1 METEENE
8 LRKLSSK
15 IIAVILAMC
24 MVLPLV
30 PSVVL
35 AGDDEGTICFSL
47 EKVTETKNLV
57 TLKVTMTS
65 GEAMCFDL
73 KVEAAEDLTCS
84 AIVFSDAIKNFNV
97 DNSNGTIAANPE
109 TGMISFANT
118 SAFAGPA
125 DIAVFTFT
133 KSEVKG
139 ITADDFN
146 VEVTSC
152 YCKGSDGNDVQLDVS
167 IANNLPETHTHVKS
181 STVVVLKDSTCS
193 EEGEGVYYC
202 TECGGVA
209 ESFVVEKKEHKVKEI
224 RVEPT
229 CEEDGYYRKYCTDC
243 DETFE
248 YEVFQKIAHSNA
260 VPQHKD
266 ATCTEDGYDRFYCPD
281 CGEYLD
287 VTVYPATNHANK
299 VHEHKDA
306 TCTEDGYDRDY
317 CPDCEEYLNVTVLPA
332 TNHKNKVHEHKD
344 ATCTED
350 GYDRDYCP
358 DCGEYLNVTVIK
370 HEGHKTVT
378 EHKDATC
385 TEDGYHKEYCSKCG
399 EVFKEETYNKTGH
412 QHTSKVITDA
422 TCTEDGSIKEVCDD
436 CGTVIK
442 VTVIAHTGHK
452 LVNNLKNATC
462 TQDGYIDIKCSKCGY
477 VESHTVLRHSGH
489 SWTDWQVVKEPT
501 YSTVGL
507 ERQVCRNCGES
518 HEREI
523 PMIVVPVRKIVI
535 TPNED
540 FTMNVK
546 KVDKLQADVYP
557 EEAAYSAEIIF
568 ESSDPNIVSVD
579 EEGNITAK
587 RVGTATITAK
597 TADGKVSDSIKIT
610 VNYSTIQWI
619 IVYLLF
625 GWIWYL

>member
-35 AGDDEGTICFSL
+35 AGDEDNTVHFAL
-47 EKVTETKNLV
+47 DKVTETKELV
-57 TLKVTMTS
+57 TLKLTITS
-65 GEAMCFDL
+65 GEVMCFDI

-84 AIVFSDAIKNFNV
+84 AIVFSDAIKNFNFE
-97 DNSNGTIAANPE
+97 NSNGSIAANPE
-109 TGMISFANT
+109 TAMISFANT
-118 SAFAGPA
+118 SAFSGPA
-125 DIAVFTFT
+125 DVAIYTFT
-133 KSEVKG
+133 KSGVKG
-139 ITADDFN
+139 ITADDFD
-146 VEVTSC
+146 VEVSSC
-152 YCKGSDGNDVQLDVS
+152 YSKGEDGNDVQLEVS
-167 IANNLPETHTHVKS
+167 TDNNLPETHTHIKS
-181 STVVVLKDSTCS
+181 STVVVLKDSTCA

-209 ESFVVEKKEHKVKEI
+209 ESFVVEKKEHKVTEV
-224 RVEPT
+224 RVNPT
-229 CEEDGYYRKYCTDC
+229 CEEDGYYRKYCSAC

-248 YEVFQKIAHSNA
+248 YEFYSKLAHSNA

-281 CGEYLD
+281 CGEYFD

-317 CPDCEEYLNVTVLPA
+317 CPDCEEYLNVTV
-332 TNHKNKVHEHKD
+332 
-344 ATCTED
+344 
-350 GYDRDYCP
+350 
-358 DCGEYLNVTVIK
+358 IK
-370 HEGHKTVT
+370 HEGHKIVT
-378 EHKDATC
+378 EHKEATC

-399 EVFKEETYNKTGH
+399 EVFKDETYTKTGH

-422 TCTEDGSIKEVCDD
+422 TCTEDGSIKEICDD

-452 LVNNLKNATC
+452 LVNDVKNATC
-462 TQDGYIDIKCSKCGY
+462 IEDGYIDRKCTKCGY
-477 VESHTVLRHSGH
+477 VDSHMVLKHTGH

-507 ERQVCRNCGES
+507 ERKVCRYCGES

-523 PMIVVPVRKIVI
+523 PMVVVPVQKIVI
-535 TPNED
+535 TPSED

-546 KVDKLQADVYP
+546 KKDKLQADVYP
-557 EEAAYSAEIIF
+557 EEAAYSAEVIF
-568 ESSDPNIVSVD
+568 ESSDPSIVSVD
-579 EEGNITAK
+579 KEGNITAK
-587 RVGTATITAK
+587 RRGTATITAK
-597 TADGKVSDSIKIT
+597 TADGKVSDSINVT
-610 VNYSTIQWI
+610 VEYSTIQWI
-619 IVYLLF
+619 IIYLLF

>member
-1 METEENE
+1 M
-8 LRKLSSK
+8 RKLSSK

-30 PSVVL
+30 PSLVL
-35 AGDDEGTICFSL
+35 AGDDDDTVYFAL
-47 EKVTETKNLV
+47 DKVTETKELV
-57 TLKVTMTS
+57 TLKLTMTS
-65 GEAMCFDL
+65 GEAMCFDI
-73 KVEAAEDLTCS
+73 KVEAADDLTCS
-84 AIVFSDAIKNFNV
+84 AIVFSDAIKTFNV

-109 TGMISFANT
+109 TAMISFANT
-118 SAFAGPA
+118 VEFAAPA
-125 DIAVFTFT
+125 DIAFFTFT
-133 KSEVKG
+133 KDQIKG
-139 ITADDFN
+139 ITSDDFT
-146 VEVTSC
+146 VRVTSC
-152 YCKGSDGNDVQLDVS
+152 YNKDEEGNDVQSLVDVE
-167 IANNLPETHTHVKS
+167 NNLPEAHTHTKS
-181 STVVVLKDSTCS
+181 DTPVELKSSTCS
-193 EEGEGVYYC
+193 ETGEGVYYC
-202 TECGGVA
+202 TECGD
-209 ESFVVEKKEHKVKEI
+209 VVETFVIKKKDHTIKEI

-229 CEEDGYYRKYCTDC
+229 CEEDGYYRKYCSVC
-243 DETFE
+243 EETIE
-248 YEVFQKIAHSNA
+248 YDTLLKIAHSNA

-317 CPDCEEYLNVTVLPA
+317 CPDCEEYLNVTI
-332 TNHKNKVHEHKD
+332 
-344 ATCTED
+344 
-350 GYDRDYCP
+350 
-358 DCGEYLNVTVIK
+358 IK

-385 TEDGYHKEYCSKCG
+385 TEGGYHKEYCSKCG
-399 EVFKEETYNKTGH
+399 EVFTDDTYPPTGH

-442 VTVIAHTGHK
+442 TTVITHDGHK
-452 LVNNLKNATC
+452 LVSDLKNATC
-462 TQDGYIDIKCSKCGY
+462 TQDGYIDIKCSKCGH
-477 VESHTVLRHSGH
+477 VESHTVLKHSGH
-489 SWTDWQVVKEPT
+489 SWTDWQVVKEAT

-523 PMIVVPVRKIVI
+523 PMIVVPVERIII

-546 KVDKLQADVYP
+546 KMDKIQADVYP

-568 ESSDPNIVSVD
+568 ESSDPSIVSVD

-587 RVGTATITAK
+587 RIGTATITAK
-597 TADGKVSDSIKIT
+597 TADGTISDSINIT

>member
-1 METEENE
+1 
-8 LRKLSSK
+8 
-15 IIAVILAMC
+15 MC

-35 AGDDEGTICFSL
+35 AGDEDNTVHFAL
-47 EKVTETKNLV
+47 DKVTETKELV
-57 TLKVTMTS
+57 TLKLTITS
-65 GEAMCFDL
+65 GEVMCFDI

-97 DNSNGTIAANPE
+97 ENSNGTIAANPE

-125 DIAVFTFT
+125 DVAIYTFT
-133 KSEVKG
+133 KSAIKG
-139 ITADDFN
+139 ITADDFD
-146 VEVTSC
+146 VEVSSC
-152 YCKGSDGNDVQLDVS
+152 YSKGEDGNDVQLEVS
-167 IANNLPETHTHVKS
+167 ADNNLPETHTHIKS
-181 STVVVLKDSTCS
+181 STVVVLKDSTCA

-209 ESFVVEKKEHKVKEI
+209 ESFVVEKKEHKVTEV
-224 RVEPT
+224 RVNPT
-229 CEEDGYYRKYCTDC
+229 CEEDGYYRKYCSAC

-248 YEVFQKIAHSNA
+248 YDFYSKLAHSNA

-281 CGEYLD
+281 CGEYFD
-287 VTVYPATNHANK
+287 VTVYPATNHA
-299 VHEHKDA
+299 
-306 TCTEDGYDRDY
+306 
-317 CPDCEEYLNVTVLPA
+317 
-332 TNHKNKVHEHKD
+332 NKVHEHKD

-370 HEGHKTVT
+370 HEGHKIVT
-378 EHKDATC
+378 EHKEATC

-399 EVFKEETYNKTGH
+399 EVFKEEFYSKTGH

-422 TCTEDGSIKEVCDD
+422 TCTEDGSIREICDD

-452 LVNNLKNATC
+452 LVNDVKNATC
-462 TQDGYIDIKCSKCGY
+462 IEDGYIDRKCTKCGY
-477 VESHTVLRHSGH
+477 VDSHMVLKHTGH

-507 ERQVCRNCGES
+507 ERKVCRYCGES

-523 PMIVVPVRKIVI
+523 PMVVVPVQKIVI
-535 TPNED
+535 TPSED

-546 KVDKLQADVYP
+546 KKDKLQADVYP

-568 ESSDPNIVSVD
+568 ESSDPSIVSVD

-587 RVGTATITAK
+587 RRGTATITAK
-597 TADGKVSDSIKIT
+597 TADGKVSDSINVT
-610 VNYSTIQWI
+610 VEYSTIQWI
-619 IVYLLF
+619 IIYILF

>member
-1 METEENE
+1 M
-8 LRKLSSK
+8 RRLSSK
-15 IIAVILAMC
+15 IIAFILAMC

-30 PSVVL
+30 PSAVL
-35 AGDDEGTICFSL
+35 AVEDESAVGFSL
-47 EKVTETKNLV
+47 EKVEETKDTV
-57 TLKVTMTS
+57 KLKVTITG
-65 GEAMCFDL
+65 GEVLCFDL
-73 KVEAAEDLTCS
+73 KVEAVEDLTCS

-97 DNSNGTIAANPE
+97 ENSNGTIAANPE

-125 DIAVFTFT
+125 DVAIYTFT
-133 KSEVKG
+133 KSAIKG
-139 ITADDFN
+139 ITADDFD
-146 VEVTSC
+146 VEVSSC
-152 YCKGSDGNDVQLDVS
+152 YSKGEDGNDVQLEVS
-167 IANNLPETHTHVKS
+167 ADNNLPETHTHIKS
-181 STVVVLKDSTCS
+181 STVVVLKDSTCA

-209 ESFVVEKKEHKVKEI
+209 ESFVVEKKEHKVTEV
-224 RVEPT
+224 RVNPT
-229 CEEDGYYRKYCTDC
+229 CEEDGYYRKYCSAC

-248 YEVFQKIAHSNA
+248 YEFYSKLAHSNA

-287 VTVYPATNHANK
+287 ETVYPATNHANK

-317 CPDCEEYLNVTVLPA
+317 CPDCEEYLNETVLPA
-332 TNHKNKVHEHKD
+332 LNHKNKVHEHKE

-370 HEGHKTVT
+370 HEGHKIVT
-378 EHKDATC
+378 EHKEATC

-399 EVFKEETYNKTGH
+399 EVFKDETYTKTGH

-422 TCTEDGSIKEVCDD
+422 TCTEDGSIKEICDD

-452 LVNNLKNATC
+452 LVNDVKNATC
-462 TQDGYIDIKCSKCGY
+462 IEDGYIDRKCTKCGY
-477 VESHTVLRHSGH
+477 VDSHMVLKHTGH

-507 ERQVCRNCGES
+507 ERKVCRYCGES

-523 PMIVVPVRKIVI
+523 PMVVVPVQKIVI
-535 TPNED
+535 TPSED

-546 KVDKLQADVYP
+546 KKDKLQADVYP

-568 ESSDPNIVSVD
+568 ESSDPSIVSVD

-587 RVGTATITAK
+587 RRGTATITAK
-597 TADGKVSDSIKIT
+597 TADGKVSDSINVT
-610 VNYSTIQWI
+610 VEYSTIQWI
-619 IVYLLF
+619 IIYILF

>member
-1 METEENE
+1 M
-8 LRKLSSK
+8 RKLSSK

-35 AGDDEGTICFSL
+35 AGDEDNTVHFAL
-47 EKVTETKNLV
+47 DKVTETKELV
-57 TLKVTMTS
+57 TLKLTITS
-65 GEAMCFDL
+65 GEVMCFDI

-84 AIVFSDAIKNFNV
+84 AIVFSDAIKNFNIE
-97 DNSNGTIAANPE
+97 NSNGSIAANPE
-109 TGMISFANT
+109 TAMISFANT
-118 SAFAGPA
+118 SAFSGPA
-125 DIAVFTFT
+125 DVAIYTFT
-133 KSEVKG
+133 KSGVKG
-139 ITADDFN
+139 ITADDFD
-146 VEVTSC
+146 VEVSSC
-152 YCKGSDGNDVQLDVS
+152 YSKGEDGNDVQLEVS
-167 IANNLPETHTHVKS
+167 TDNNLPETHTHIKS
-181 STVVVLKDSTCS
+181 ATVVVLKDSTCA

-209 ESFVVEKKEHKVKEI
+209 ESFVVEKKEHKVTEV
-224 RVEPT
+224 RVNPT
-229 CEEDGYYRKYCTDC
+229 CEEDGYYRKYCSAC

-248 YEVFQKIAHSNA
+248 YEFYSKLAHSNA
-260 VPQHKD
+260 VPQ
-266 ATCTEDGYDRFYCPD
+266 
-281 CGEYLD
+281 
-287 VTVYPATNHANK
+287 
-299 VHEHKDA
+299 
-306 TCTEDGYDRDY
+306 
-317 CPDCEEYLNVTVLPA
+317 
-332 TNHKNKVHEHKD
+332 HKD

-370 HEGHKTVT
+370 HEGHKIVT
-378 EHKDATC
+378 EHKEATC

-399 EVFKEETYNKTGH
+399 EVFKDETYTKTGH

-422 TCTEDGSIKEVCDD
+422 TCTEDGSIKEICDD

-452 LVNNLKNATC
+452 LVNDVKNATC
-462 TQDGYIDIKCSKCGY
+462 IEDGYIDRKCTKCGY
-477 VESHTVLRHSGH
+477 VDSHMVLKHTGH

-507 ERQVCRNCGES
+507 ERKVCRYCGES

-523 PMIVVPVRKIVI
+523 PMVVVPVQKIVI
-535 TPNED
+535 TPSED

-546 KVDKLQADVYP
+546 KKDKLQADVYP

-568 ESSDPNIVSVD
+568 ESSDPSIVSVD

-587 RVGTATITAK
+587 RRGTATITAK

>member
-1 METEENE
+1 M
-8 LRKLSSK
+8 RKLSSK

-35 AGDDEGTICFSL
+35 AGDEDNTVHFAL
-47 EKVTETKNLV
+47 DKVTETKELV
-57 TLKVTMTS
+57 TLKLTITS
-65 GEAMCFDL
+65 GEVLCFDL

-97 DNSNGTIAANPE
+97 ENSNGTIAANPE

-125 DIAVFTFT
+125 DVAIYTFT
-133 KSEVKG
+133 KSAIKG
-139 ITADDFN
+139 ITADDFD
-146 VEVTSC
+146 VEVSSC
-152 YCKGSDGNDVQLDVS
+152 YSKGEDGNDVQLEVS
-167 IANNLPETHTHVKS
+167 ADNNLPETHTHIKS
-181 STVVVLKDSTCS
+181 STVVVLKDSTCA

-209 ESFVVEKKEHKVKEI
+209 ESFVVEKKEHKVTEV
-224 RVEPT
+224 RVNPT
-229 CEEDGYYRKYCTDC
+229 CEEDGYYRKYCSAC

-248 YEVFQKIAHSNA
+248 YEFYSKLAHSNA

-287 VTVYPATNHANK
+287 ETVYPATNHA
-299 VHEHKDA
+299 
-306 TCTEDGYDRDY
+306 
-317 CPDCEEYLNVTVLPA
+317 
-332 TNHKNKVHEHKD
+332 NKVHEHKD

-370 HEGHKTVT
+370 HEGHKIVT
-378 EHKDATC
+378 EHKEATC

-399 EVFKEETYNKTGH
+399 EVFKEEFYSKTGH

-422 TCTEDGSIKEVCDD
+422 TCTEDGSIKEICDD

-452 LVNNLKNATC
+452 LVNDVKNATC
-462 TQDGYIDIKCSKCGY
+462 IEDGYIDRKCTKCGY
-477 VESHTVLRHSGH
+477 VDSHMVLKHTGH

-507 ERQVCRNCGES
+507 ERKVCRYCGES

-523 PMIVVPVRKIVI
+523 PMVVVPVQKIVI
-535 TPNED
+535 TPSED

-546 KVDKLQADVYP
+546 KKDKLQADVYP
-557 EEAAYSAEIIF
+557 EEAAYSAEVIF
-568 ESSDPNIVSVD
+568 ESSDPSIVSVD

-587 RVGTATITAK
+587 RRGTATITAK
-597 TADGKVSDSIKIT
+597 TADGKVSDSINVT
-610 VNYSTIQWI
+610 VEYSTIQWI
-619 IVYLLF
+619 IIYLLF

>member
-1 METEENE
+1 M
-8 LRKLSSK
+8 RKLSSK

-35 AGDDEGTICFSL
+35 AGDEDNTVHFAL
-47 EKVTETKNLV
+47 DKVTETKELV
-57 TLKVTMTS
+57 TLKLTITS
-65 GEAMCFDL
+65 GEVMCFDI

-84 AIVFSDAIKNFNV
+84 AIVFSDAIKNFNFE
-97 DNSNGTIAANPE
+97 NSNGSIAANPE
-109 TGMISFANT
+109 TAMISFANT
-118 SAFAGPA
+118 SAFSGPA
-125 DIAVFTFT
+125 DVAIYTFT
-133 KSEVKG
+133 KSGVKG
-139 ITADDFN
+139 ITADDFD
-146 VEVTSC
+146 VEVSSC
-152 YCKGSDGNDVQLDVS
+152 YSKGEDGNDVQLEVS
-167 IANNLPETHTHVKS
+167 TDNNLPETHTHIKS
-181 STVVVLKDSTCS
+181 STVVVLKDSTCA

-209 ESFVVEKKEHKVKEI
+209 ESFVVEKKEHKVTEV
-224 RVEPT
+224 RVNPT
-229 CEEDGYYRKYCTDC
+229 CEEDGYYRKYCSAC

-248 YEVFQKIAHSNA
+248 YEFYSKLAHSNA

-281 CGEYLD
+281 CGEYFD

-317 CPDCEEYLNVTVLPA
+317 CPDCEEYLNVTV
-332 TNHKNKVHEHKD
+332 
-344 ATCTED
+344 
-350 GYDRDYCP
+350 
-358 DCGEYLNVTVIK
+358 IK
-370 HEGHKTVT
+370 HEGHKIVT
-378 EHKDATC
+378 EHKEATC

-399 EVFKEETYNKTGH
+399 EVFKDETYTKTGH

-422 TCTEDGSIKEVCDD
+422 TCTEDGSIKEICDD

-452 LVNNLKNATC
+452 LVNDVKNATC
-462 TQDGYIDIKCSKCGY
+462 IEDGYIDRKCTKCGY
-477 VESHTVLRHSGH
+477 VDSHMVLKHTGH

-507 ERQVCRNCGES
+507 ERKVCRYCGES

-523 PMIVVPVRKIVI
+523 PMVVVPVQKIVI
-535 TPNED
+535 TPSED

-546 KVDKLQADVYP
+546 KKDKLQADVYP
-557 EEAAYSAEIIF
+557 EEAAYSAEVIF
-568 ESSDPNIVSVD
+568 ESSDPSIVSVD
-579 EEGNITAK
+579 KEGNITAK
-587 RVGTATITAK
+587 RRGTATITAK
-597 TADGKVSDSIKIT
+597 TADGKVSDSINVT
-610 VNYSTIQWI
+610 VEYSTIQWI
-619 IVYLLF
+619 IIYLLF

>member
-1 METEENE
+1 M
-8 LRKLSSK
+8 RKLSSK

-35 AGDDEGTICFSL
+35 AGDEDNTVHFAL
-47 EKVTETKNLV
+47 DKVTETKELV
-57 TLKVTMTS
+57 TLKLTITS
-65 GEAMCFDL
+65 GEVMCFDI

-84 AIVFSDAIKNFNV
+84 AIVFSDAIKNFNFE
-97 DNSNGTIAANPE
+97 NSNGSIAANPE
-109 TGMISFANT
+109 TAMISFANT
-118 SAFAGPA
+118 SAFSGPA
-125 DIAVFTFT
+125 DVAIYTFT
-133 KSEVKG
+133 KSGVKG
-139 ITADDFN
+139 ITADDFD
-146 VEVTSC
+146 VEVSSC
-152 YCKGSDGNDVQLDVS
+152 YSKGEDGNDVQLEVS
-167 IANNLPETHTHVKS
+167 TDNNLPETHTHIKS
-181 STVVVLKDSTCS
+181 STVVVLKDSTCA

-209 ESFVVEKKEHKVKEI
+209 ESFVVEKKEHKVTEV
-224 RVEPT
+224 RVNPT
-229 CEEDGYYRKYCTDC
+229 CEEDGYYRKYCSVC

-248 YEVFQKIAHSNA
+248 YEFYSKLSHSNA

-317 CPDCEEYLNVTVLPA
+317 CPDC
-332 TNHKNKVHEHKD
+332 
-344 ATCTED
+344 
-350 GYDRDYCP
+350 
-358 DCGEYLNVTVIK
+358 GEYLNVTVIK
-370 HEGHKTVT
+370 HEGHKIVT
-378 EHKDATC
+378 EHKEATC

-399 EVFKEETYNKTGH
+399 EVFKDETYTKTGH

-422 TCTEDGSIKEVCDD
+422 TCTEDGSIKEICDD

-452 LVNNLKNATC
+452 LVNDVKNATC
-462 TQDGYIDIKCSKCGY
+462 IEDGYIDRKCTKCGY
-477 VESHTVLRHSGH
+477 VDSHMVLKHTGH

-507 ERQVCRNCGES
+507 ERKVCRYCGES

-523 PMIVVPVRKIVI
+523 PMVVVPVQKIVI
-535 TPNED
+535 TPSED

-546 KVDKLQADVYP
+546 KKDKLQADVYP

-568 ESSDPNIVSVD
+568 ESSDPSIVSVD

-587 RVGTATITAK
+587 RRGTATITAK